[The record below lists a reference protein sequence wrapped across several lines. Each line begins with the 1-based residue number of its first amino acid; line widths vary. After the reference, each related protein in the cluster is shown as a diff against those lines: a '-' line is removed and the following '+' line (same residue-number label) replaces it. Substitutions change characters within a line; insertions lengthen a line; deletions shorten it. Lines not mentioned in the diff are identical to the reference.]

1 MVAKSGALDS
11 LLEFPD
17 SLKLKYKEQADR
29 CSLQFIYDA
38 LAVTS
43 QCEAGYKESINPR
56 LHIEFALMKLCFLTG
71 GPVSLKQPAPQPVQ
85 VVQPAKATSA
95 ATASQP
101 VQAPVS
107 VNAEAQSQPSAQTV
121 QTVQT
126 PQVAQDE
133 ALRLRHL
140 SSRNLRL
147 LKVRLPSLLREENVL
162 PRRLHCRWMR

>member
-85 VVQPAKATSA
+85 DPLQD
-95 ATASQP
+95 
-101 VQAPVS
+101 APVS
-107 VNAEAQSQPSAQTV
+107 ISCRAGRSSAAAYRVCPSV
-121 QTVQT
+121 
-126 PQVAQDE
+126 
-133 ALRLRHL
+133 H
-140 SSRNLRL
+140 SSRASVMFPRKSSGVT
-147 LKVRLPSLLREENVL
+147 KV
-162 PRRLHCRWMR
+162 